1 MDKNIFIDK
10 MYEKYDEIHHKNI
23 NSYILNLDDKEY
35 NTLIIAYE
43 HLESSFHLLKS
54 IGYVSFINSV

>member
-1 MDKNIFIDK
+1 MDKNNFIKK
-10 MYEKYDEIHHKNI
+10 MCEKYDEIHHENI

-35 NTLIIAYE
+35 NTLLIAYE

-54 IGYVSFINSV
+54 IGYVSFLKSV